1 MKGPITTLTNLRIKP
16 SKRNPSNGFYPPQL
30 TTAQRNAISTS
41 PENAGC
47 IIYNTSV
54 GTDQALINNKWV
66 DIASSTGS
74 AYVTGPAVAT
84 NNAVVTFNGTT
95 GSIVQ
100 DSTVTFDL
108 VYYRNNPRFFDR
120 TNNNYSFI
128 DDKPNFGTGINN
140 ILVTRSSNI
149 SQDIS
154 NTVSLGTGTL
164 MQSNQGIA
172 IGRNALVY
180 GNSESAISIGYN
192 VSVQG
197 DNPDSMSIGDN
208 VSILANS
215 KESVAMGSAL
225 LIGENSEGSVL
236 IGSNSATGT
245 GTLRSI
251 CIGYGSNINTN
262 STFNIG
268 IGNNYQ
274 IFDNVADSIAIGR
287 NAVIRENADRCI
299 AIGEGANIS
308 PSTQN
313 TIALGGNTVGN
324 LSNGVF
330 IGPRFLHMSNLTTPS
345 PSLASSNGAFFV
357 SGGKPIFTSGTAIYS
372 GAVVT
377 ADSGVGNQT
386 CGAASFSGGP
396 ITVNTT
402 AVQSNS
408 IILVNYNATPNNPPN
423 PPASSDLGILSI
435 GDVVPGTSFKIRS
448 NDPGDNSRVNW
459 LIINPT

>member
-30 TTAQRNAISTS
+30 TTAQRDAIPIS

-66 DIASSTGS
+66 DIASSTGN
-74 AYVTGPAVAT
+74 AYVTGPAGAID
-84 NNAVVTFNGTT
+84 NAVVTFNGTT

-154 NTVSLGTGTL
+154 NTVSLGSGTL

-180 GNSESAISIGYN
+180 ANSESAISIGYN
-192 VSVQG
+192 VSIQAG
-197 DNPDSMSIGDN
+197 NNDSMSIGDN
-208 VSILANS
+208 VNILANS
-215 KESVAMGSAL
+215 KESVAIGSAL
-225 LIGENSEGSVL
+225 TIGENSESSVL
-236 IGSNSATGT
+236 IGSNSATAN

-251 CIGYGSNINTN
+251 GIGYGSGIALN
-262 STFNIG
+262 STHNIG

-274 IFDNVADSIAIGR
+274 IFNNVTDSIAIGR
-287 NAVIRENADRCI
+287 NAAIRENSSSCI
-299 AIGEGANIS
+299 AIGEGANIF

-324 LSNGVF
+324 INNGVF
-330 IGPRFLHMSNLTTPS
+330 IGPRFLHMSNFTNPS
-345 PSLASSNGAFFV
+345 PSLASSDGAFFV

-386 CGAASFSGGP
+386 CGTAAFSGGP

-402 AVQSNS
+402 AVKASS
-408 IILVNYNATPNNPPN
+408 IILVNYNATTGN
-423 PPASSDLGILSI
+423 PPASSNLGILSI
-435 GDVVPGTSFKIRS
+435 GDVTPGTSFEIRS
-448 NDPGDNSRVNW
+448 NNPGDSSRINW